1 LLNFNYLPGEGWLAE
16 TGGMAWSALGD
27 AAWLYEAGGQDAP
40 AQRRQALEMA
50 ALLEERRIAEVR
62 DVVASFESVAV
73 HFDPE
78 HGEMVLDWLKSVPLP
93 TGDSRPKSGKT
104 VEVPVDYGGGDL
116 AEVAALLGMP
126 PDEIVRLHAGADYT
140 VAAVG
145 FAPGFPYLSGLP
157 EALWLPRRATPRRV
171 AAGSVAIAGGQAG
184 IYPFASQGGW
194 HVLGRTALRLF
205 DVANPQAALL
215 RPGDRVKFVP
225 SDSQAVEATPPE
237 EPYRCGELE
246 LIFPGPFTTVQDFGR
261 PGWQASGVSPGG
273 AADPVTTEVVNRL
286 VGNPPQAALLEC
298 TMSGPVLRFHR
309 AVRVAWLGWADAQS
323 GRPVE
328 LLAGEELD
336 LRGKT
341 ESFRGYLAV
350 AGGIDT
356 PLVLGSRAT
365 DVRAGLC
372 GRPLRAG
379 DRLPLGEAGEGPAT
393 GNWRVGWPRVPLAG
407 RVLELRFLPGM
418 QAGWF
423 CAEALEIFR
432 SATFRISPV
441 SDRMG
446 IRLDGPVLERGR
458 TGELL
463 SQPVVAGSVQ
473 VPPDGQPIVLMTE
486 RQTIG
491 GYPQIAHVISA
502 DLPLL
507 ARAWPGM
514 ELRFREVTLDEAR
527 EAWRLLQRDLRT
539 LATGLALR

>member
-1 LLNFNYLPGEGWLAE
+1 
-16 TGGMAWSALGD
+16 
-27 AAWLYEAGGQDAP
+27 
-40 AQRRQALEMA
+40 
-50 ALLEERRIAEVR
+50 
-62 DVVASFESVAV
+62 VA
-73 HFDPE
+73 
-78 HGEMVLDWLKSVPLP
+78 
-93 TGDSRPKSGKT
+93 
-104 VEVPVDYGGGDL
+104 
-116 AEVAALLGMP
+116 
-126 PDEIVRLHAGADYT
+126 
-140 VAAVG
+140 
-145 FAPGFPYLSGLP
+145 
-157 EALWLPRRATPRRV
+157 
-171 AAGSVAIAGGQAG
+171 
-184 IYPFASQGGW
+184 
-194 HVLGRTALRLF
+194 
-205 DVANPQAALL
+205 
-215 RPGDRVKFVP
+215 
-225 SDSQAVEATPPE
+225 
-237 EPYRCGELE
+237 
-246 LIFPGPFTTVQDFGR
+246 FPGPFTTVQDFGR